1 MAKSRL
7 RKLSGYC
14 KGNMRVARPEIIF
27 IFPATMQLRFSAVVF
42 PVPFNPMRRFL
53 FFFFFKLL
61 LSTNESSYTIF
72 VSFSSFLQ
80 ESIVVK

>member
-1 MAKSRL
+1 
-7 RKLSGYC
+7 
-14 KGNMRVARPEIIF
+14 MRVARPEIIF

-53 FFFFFKLL
+53 FFFFKLL

>member
-1 MAKSRL
+1 
-7 RKLSGYC
+7 
-14 KGNMRVARPEIIF
+14 MRVARPEIIF

-53 FFFFFKLL
+53 FFFFFFKLL